1 MKSGWKMG
9 VCILAAMLMLG
20 VTTMVQA
27 ETQLKQL
34 GQNPFYG
41 TEMKSVAD
49 FQQMVKKTLP
59 DLKKGFEM
67 AGAADLFDEFV
78 NQTNQSNIKT
88 VEVKPGEKLQWM
100 VFKKGKT
107 VKIIRDVVW
116 AGKKPFKA
124 FQVTVDKSGKRYT
137 FITAATCGNTSL
149 AQITP
154 LPPAPS
160 AQAPVPPKTPVSP
173 PPAPVNKAPLC
184 QVAITPVKVMSG
196 KDITIDASQ
205 SQDPDGSI
213 ASVKIRVLD
222 ANNQMVSE
230 KILTQPPFIHQMVMP
245 QTGNYTVRV
254 SVKDDKGLESSAP
267 GCNDQEIVVASCPG
281 HLLADFG
288 VMYQGDPA
296 TYLLF
301 RLGYDYRLR
310 DNFSILGMIGFAPV
324 VHGDDDTNSGLVDLT
339 GIYHYKRMYLG
350 AGVGFWYS
358 SDDERVDFI
367 LNAGYRI
374 FGERD
379 QRNIS
384 LFIEGRSAFDEFDDL
399 DKYGR
404 IGAGLR
410 FQF

>member
-1 MKSGWKMG
+1 MG
-9 VCILAAMLMLG
+9 VCIFAAMLLLG

-34 GQNPFYG
+34 GQSPFFEP
-41 TEMKSVAD
+41 EMKSVAD

-67 AGAADLFDEFV
+67 AGAADLLDGFV
-78 NQTNQSNIKT
+78 NQTNQSNIETIDVKT
-88 VEVKPGEKLQWM
+88 GEKLQWM

-107 VKIIRDVVW
+107 IKVIRDVVW

-124 FQVTVDKSGKRYT
+124 FQVTVEKSGKRYI
-137 FITAATCGNTSL
+137 FITPAKCGNVSL
-149 AQITP
+149 SQITA
-154 LPPAPS
+154 LPPAPVVQ
-160 AQAPVPPKTPVSP
+160 ALAAPAPVAKPQVSP
-173 PPAPVNKAPLC
+173 PPQAAPK
-184 QVAITPVKVMSG
+184 
-196 KDITIDASQ
+196 
-205 SQDPDGSI
+205 
-213 ASVKIRVLD
+213 
-222 ANNQMVSE
+222 
-230 KILTQPPFIHQMVMP
+230 
-245 QTGNYTVRV
+245 
-254 SVKDDKGLESSAP
+254 
-267 GCNDQEIVVASCPG
+267 DQEVAVTSPPG
-281 HLLADFG
+281 HLIADVG
-288 VMYQGDPA
+288 VMYQSDPA

-301 RLGYDYRLR
+301 RVGYDYRLR

-324 VHGDDDTNSGLVDLT
+324 IHGDDDTNSGLVDLT

-367 LNAGYRI
+367 LNAGYKI
-374 FGERD
+374 WERD
-379 QRNIS
+379 QRNVS
-384 LFIEGRSAFDEFDDL
+384 LFIEGRSAFDEFDEL